1 MPEAKECLCCA
12 EIPRVANVTMEVP
25 EIDCITEHPGFSPIC
40 LNEYVLRVAYYQ
52 YKQRY
57 GHRNEQG
64 NE

>member
-1 MPEAKECLCCA
+1 MK
-12 EIPRVANVTMEVP
+12 VP
-25 EIDCITEHPGFSPIC
+25 EIGCITEHPGFLQIC

-64 NE
+64 KQVSDILKEKKEEI